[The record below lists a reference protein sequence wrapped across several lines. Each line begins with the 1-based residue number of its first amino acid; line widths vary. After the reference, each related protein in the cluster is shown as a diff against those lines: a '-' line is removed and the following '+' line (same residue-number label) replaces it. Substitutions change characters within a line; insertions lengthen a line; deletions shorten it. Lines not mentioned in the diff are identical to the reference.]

1 MFDFNNCFYLYRS
14 EYELEIVDNFRL
26 VDDNKIELIL
36 KAPDNTTS
44 KKIINKTLIS
54 NFLNPLDDEELNDLI
69 NNKDMLAV
77 ERKFYCIAKNNEI
90 CLDIQNV
97 IDGINQSVYG
107 YCLTDG
113 DFNEYR
119 GLMYHYVIKNF
130 IEFNVIKVDTK
141 EPFAALPSKK
151 DCILAILE
159 GFYDYICNTNKSEL
173 MLKDLEQMTKAY
185 LKAKKITY
193 ARALCNDFAKLHFVK
208 NFNKLSECSN
218 SQRELYKDAAFYLAK
233 KGYKSALKICI
244 NGLFYEEKWCG
255 VDERRLFRLLHNS
268 IYSCKK
274 EMRENNGECTD
285 SMFSEYYVL
294 LSKVYLRNSKD
305 TNDYKDKAKSILNEA
320 IQMGFDTAKIYL
332 KEIEDKEKADVQNK
346 AFSDK
351 NINSYIPVYKIA
363 CEEIAKKEFL
373 DGKFNNAFALLMLRE
388 SEDLEK
394 TAGKANTS
402 YGYYYCM
409 CYSAQSCMIA
419 LRALL
424 YKMQNN
430 EEKKDRALFD
440 SILSRLKKL
449 MKVRDFD
456 VPNYRII
463 GNSSDFYNLLKYSLF
478 KNDYM
483 KLVVNGDCITVT
495 RYNADGQKLPVF
507 ITCKECWYFGFED
520 SLVLNIKNK
529 NANKNLLEK
538 KEIIFDEV
546 HSDYL
551 SYKGEEVCS
560 IENLKFEYIPPYQI
574 DFSKSY
580 ENMKENCLSFAETV
594 RKDSTSK
601 IDSEDRKTVDTP
613 NKAYT
618 VIEKQ
623 KNSSWKITEYYL
635 HKKDGKS
642 YFSSKNGSLFNK
654 DSALKTKDTK
664 TGLEFSKDKFEKLPD
679 LDEDTLSM
687 LLACPTEKMIDDFLS
702 HEYLLTQTMYADIE
716 SMIISFVY
724 LQKIDKKHRCEYK
737 KIIKFYDENEMF
749 CFPEK
754 LEEQLRDDG
763 VSTYD
768 LVEEFLSLIDRDDLS
783 LCSSFVEKLELIKDG
798 KDFSA
803 IESKKYTLSQKL
815 KKIREIADEEPMFAS
830 SLSTDADRNLI
841 RAFLKEIEHTHPKDY
856 KYFKHSEMNEIY
868 EVI

>member
-26 VDDNKIELIL
+26 VDDNKIELTL
-36 KAPDNTTS
+36 KTSDNITS
-44 KKIINKTLIS
+44 NKIINKTLIS

-97 IDGINQSVYG
+97 IDGINQSIYG

-119 GLMYHYVIKNF
+119 ALMYYYVIKNF

-141 EPFAALPSKK
+141 EPFEALPSKK
-151 DCILAILE
+151 DCILALLE
-159 GFYDYICNTNKSEL
+159 GFYDYICYTNKSEL

-233 KGYKSALKICI
+233 KGYKSAIKICL
-244 NGLFYEEKWCG
+244 NGLFHEEKWCG
-255 VDERRLFRLLHNS
+255 TDERGLFRLLHNS
-268 IYSCKK
+268 IYSCKR
-274 EMRENNGECTD
+274 EMRENNSECTD
-285 SMFSEYYVL
+285 SMFSEYYFL

-332 KEIEDKEKADVQNK
+332 KEIEDKEKADIQ
-346 AFSDK
+346 DK
-351 NINSYIPVYKIA
+351 SSSVKNSNSYIPVYKIT

-373 DGKFNNAFALLMLRE
+373 EGNFDNDFALLMLRE
-388 SEDLEK
+388 SEYYENF
-394 TAGKANTS
+394 ARRANLS
-402 YGYYYCM
+402 FGFYQCM
-409 CYSAQSCMIA
+409 YFSAQSCMIA

-430 EEKKDRALFD
+430 EEKKDGALFD

-449 MKVRDFD
+449 MKVRDFNE
-456 VPNYRII
+456 PKYRII
-463 GNSSDFYNLLKYSLF
+463 ENSSGFYDLLKYSLF

-529 NANKNLLEK
+529 KANKNLLEK

-551 SYKGEEVCS
+551 SYKGEEVWS
-560 IENLKFEYIPPYQI
+560 TENLKFEYIPPYQI
-574 DFSKSY
+574 DFSKNY
-580 ENMKENCLSFAETV
+580 ETMKENCLSFDGTV

-601 IDSEDRKTVDTP
+601 IDSEDRKTADTP

-618 VIEKQ
+618 VIEKE
-623 KNSSWKITEYYL
+623 KNSSWKIKEYYL

-664 TGLEFSKDKFEKLPD
+664 TGLEFSEYYEPLEHCLGSLEQVMSKGW
-679 LDEDTLSM
+679 SR
-687 LLACPTEKMIDDFLS
+687 TE
-702 HEYLLTQTMYADIE
+702 
-716 SMIISFVY
+716 
-724 LQKIDKKHRCEYK
+724 
-737 KIIKFYDENEMF
+737 
-749 CFPEK
+749 
-754 LEEQLRDDG
+754 
-763 VSTYD
+763 
-768 LVEEFLSLIDRDDLS
+768 
-783 LCSSFVEKLELIKDG
+783 
-798 KDFSA
+798 SA
-803 IESKKYTLSQKL
+803 PI
-815 KKIREIADEEPMFAS
+815 F
-830 SLSTDADRNLI
+830 
-841 RAFLKEIEHTHPKDY
+841 
-856 KYFKHSEMNEIY
+856 
-868 EVI
+868 

>member
-26 VDDNKIELIL
+26 VDDNKIELTL
-36 KAPDNTTS
+36 KTSDNITS
-44 KKIINKTLIS
+44 NKIINKTLIS
-54 NFLNPLDDEELNDLI
+54 NRLNPLDDKELNDLI

-97 IDGINQSVYG
+97 IDGINQSIYG

-119 GLMYHYVIKNF
+119 ALMYYYVIKNF
-130 IEFNVIKVDTK
+130 IELNVIKVDTK
-141 EPFAALPSKK
+141 EPFEALPSKK

-159 GFYDYICNTNKSEL
+159 GFYDYICYTNKSEL
-173 MLKDLEQMTKAY
+173 MLKDLEQMTTAY
-185 LKAKKITY
+185 LKAKKNTF
-193 ARALCNDFAKLHFVK
+193 ARALCNDFSKLHFVK

-233 KGYKSALKICI
+233 KGYKSAIKICL
-244 NGLFYEEKWCG
+244 NGLFHEEKWCG
-255 VDERRLFRLLHNS
+255 TDERGLFRLLHNS
-268 IYSCKK
+268 IYSCKR
-274 EMRENNGECTD
+274 EMRENNSECTD
-285 SMFSEYYVL
+285 SMFSEYYFL

-351 NINSYIPVYKIA
+351 NIYSYKHVYDIT

-373 DGKFNNAFALLMLRE
+373 EGKFDNAFALLMLRE
-388 SEDLEK
+388 SEYYENF
-394 TAGKANTS
+394 ARRANLS
-402 YGYYYCM
+402 FGFYQCM
-409 CYSAQSCMIA
+409 YFSAQSCMIA

-440 SILSRLKKL
+440 SILSKLKNL
-449 MKVRDFD
+449 MKVRDFNE
-456 VPNYRII
+456 PKYRII
-463 GNSSDFYNLLKYSLF
+463 ENSSGFYDLLKYSLF

-483 KLVVNGDCITVT
+483 KLVVNGDCITVA

-529 NANKNLLEK
+529 KANKNLLEK

-546 HSDYL
+546 HCEYL
-551 SYKGEEVCS
+551 SYKGEEVWS
-560 IENLKFEYIPPYQI
+560 TENLKFEYIPPYQI
-574 DFSKSY
+574 DFSKHY
-580 ENMKENCLSFAETV
+580 ETMKENCLSFDETV

-601 IDSEDRKTVDTP
+601 IDSEDRKTADTP

-618 VIEKQ
+618 VIEKE
-623 KNSSWKITEYYL
+623 KNSSWKIKEYYL

-642 YFSSKNGSLFNK
+642 YFSSNNGSLFNK
-654 DSALKTKDTK
+654 DSALQTKGSK
-664 TGLEFSKDKFEKLPD
+664 TGLEFSKDEFEKLPN

-716 SMIISFVY
+716 SMISSFVY

-783 LCSSFVEKLELIKDG
+783 LCSSFVEKLELIKHR

-830 SLSTDADRNLI
+830 SLSKDADRNLI

-856 KYFKHSEMNEIY
+856 RYFKNSEMNEIY

>member
-26 VDDNKIELIL
+26 VDDNKIELTL
-36 KAPDNTTS
+36 KTSDNITS
-44 KKIINKTLIS
+44 NKIINKTLIS
-54 NFLNPLDDEELNDLI
+54 NRLNPLDDKELNDLI

-97 IDGINQSVYG
+97 IDGINQSIYG

-113 DFNEYR
+113 DLNEYR
-119 GLMYHYVIKNF
+119 ALMYYYVIKNF

-141 EPFAALPSKK
+141 EPFEALPSKK

-159 GFYDYICNTNKSEL
+159 GFYDYICYTNKSEL

-185 LKAKKITY
+185 LKAKKNTF

-233 KGYKSALKICI
+233 KGYKSAMKICI

-255 VDERRLFRLLHNS
+255 ADERRLFRLLHNS

-332 KEIEDKEKADVQNK
+332 KEIEDKEKADIQ
-346 AFSDK
+346 DK
-351 NINSYIPVYKIA
+351 SSSVKNSNSYIPVYKIA

-373 DGKFNNAFALLMLRE
+373 EGKFDNAFALLMLRE
-388 SEDLEK
+388 SEYYENF
-394 TAGKANTS
+394 ARRANLS
-402 YGYYYCM
+402 FGFYQCM
-409 CYSAQSCMIA
+409 YFSAQSCMIA

-449 MKVRDFD
+449 MKVRDFNE
-456 VPNYRII
+456 PKYRII
-463 GNSSDFYNLLKYSLF
+463 ENSSGFYDLLKYSLF

-495 RYNADGQKLPVF
+495 RYNADGQILPVF

-546 HSDYL
+546 HCDYL

-560 IENLKFEYIPPYQI
+560 TENLKFEYIPPYQI
-574 DFSKSY
+574 DFSKNY
-580 ENMKENCLSFAETV
+580 ETMKENCLSFDGTV

-601 IDSEDRKTVDTP
+601 IDSEDRKTADTP

-618 VIEKQ
+618 VIEKE
-623 KNSSWKITEYYL
+623 KNSSWKIKEYYL

-664 TGLEFSKDKFEKLPD
+664 TRFEFSKDEFEKLPN

-687 LLACPTEKMIDDFLS
+687 LLACPTEKMIDDFLN

-716 SMIISFVY
+716 SMISSFVY

>member
-1 MFDFNNCFYLYRS
+1 MLDFNNCFYLYRS
-14 EYELEIVDNFRL
+14 NYELSIVDNFRII
-26 VDDNKIELIL
+26 DDKQIELNIKHADNSFSNEIVDKSFITSFL
-36 KAPDNTTS
+36 KAPDE
-44 KKIINKTLIS
+44 K
-54 NFLNPLDDEELNDLI
+54 ELNDLI
-69 NNKDMLAV
+69 NNRDIAIV

-97 IDGINQSVYG
+97 IDGINQSIYG

-113 DFNEYR
+113 DFNEDR
-119 GLMYHYVIKNF
+119 ALMYYYVIKNF

-141 EPFAALPSKK
+141 VSFEALPSKK

-159 GFYDYICNTNKSEL
+159 GFYDYICYTNKSEL

-218 SQRELYKDAAFYLAK
+218 SQRELYKDVAFYLAK
-233 KGYKSALKICI
+233 KGYKSAMKICI

-255 VDERRLFRLLHNS
+255 SDDRRLFRLLHNS
-268 IYSCKK
+268 LYSCKR

-305 TNDYKDKAKSILNEA
+305 TNDYKDMAKCILNEA

-332 KEIEDKEKADVQNK
+332 KEIEDKEKADIQNK

-351 NINSYIPVYKIA
+351 NIYSYITVNDIT

-373 DGKFNNAFALLMLRE
+373 EGKFDNAFALLMLRE
-388 SEDLEK
+388 SEYYENI
-394 TAGKANTS
+394 ARRANLS
-402 YGYYYCM
+402 FGFYQCM
-409 CYSAQSCMIA
+409 YFSAQSCMIA

-440 SILSRLKKL
+440 SILSILKKL

-456 VPNYRII
+456 EPKYRII
-463 GNSSDFYNLLKYSLF
+463 ENSRGFYYLLKYSLF

-507 ITCKECWYFGFED
+507 ITCKKCWYFGFED

-551 SYKGEEVCS
+551 SYKGEKVCS

-574 DFSKSY
+574 DFSKGY
-580 ENMKENCLSFAETV
+580 ETMKENCLPFDETV
-594 RKDSTSK
+594 RKDLGSQ
-601 IDSEDRKTVDTP
+601 IDGKDRKTADAL

-618 VIEKQ
+618 VIEKE
-623 KNSSWKITEYYL
+623 KNSSWKIKEYYL

-642 YFSSKNGSLFNK
+642 YFSSKNGSLFNNGR
-654 DSALKTKDTK
+654 ALQTKGTQ
-664 TGLEFSKDKFEKLPD
+664 TGLEFSKDEFEKLPN
-679 LDEDTLSM
+679 LDEDTLSI

-716 SMIISFVY
+716 SIISSFVY
-724 LQKIDKKHRCEYK
+724 LHKIDKKHRCEYK
-737 KIIKFYDENEMF
+737 KIIKFYDANAMF

-754 LEEQLRDDG
+754 LEEQFRDDG

-768 LVEEFLSLIDRDDLS
+768 LVEEFLFLIDQDDLS

-798 KDFSA
+798 KNFSA

-815 KKIREIADEEPMFAS
+815 KRIREIADEEPMFAS
-830 SLSTDADRNLI
+830 SLSKEADRNLI
-841 RAFLKEIEHTHPKDY
+841 RAFLKEIEHTNPEDY
-856 KYFKHSEMNEIY
+856 KYFKNSEMNEIY

>member
-529 NANKNLLEK
+529 KANKNLLEK

-654 DSALKTKDTK
+654 GSALQTKGTH
-664 TGLEFSKDKFEKLPD
+664 TGLEFSKDEFEKLPD

>member
-26 VDDNKIELIL
+26 VDDNKIELTL
-36 KAPDNTTS
+36 KTSDNITS
-44 KKIINKTLIS
+44 NKIINKTLIS
-54 NFLNPLDDEELNDLI
+54 NRLNPLDDKELNDLI

-97 IDGINQSVYG
+97 IDGINQSIYG

-113 DFNEYR
+113 DLNEYR
-119 GLMYHYVIKNF
+119 ALMYYYVIKNF

-141 EPFAALPSKK
+141 EPFEALPSKK

-159 GFYDYICNTNKSEL
+159 GFYDYICYTNKSEL

-185 LKAKKITY
+185 LKAKKNTF
-193 ARALCNDFAKLHFVK
+193 ARALCNDFSKLHFVK
-208 NFNKLSECSN
+208 NFSKLSECSN

-233 KGYKSALKICI
+233 KGYKSAMKICI
-244 NGLFYEEKWCG
+244 NGLFHEEKWCG
-255 VDERRLFRLLHNS
+255 TDERGLFRLLHNS
-268 IYSCKK
+268 IYSCKR

-320 IQMGFDTAKIYL
+320 IQMGVDTAKIYL

-346 AFSDK
+346 AISDK
-351 NINSYIPVYKIA
+351 NIYSYKHVYDIT

-373 DGKFNNAFALLMLRE
+373 EGKFDNAFALLMLRE

-394 TAGKANTS
+394 AAGKANTS
-402 YGYYYCM
+402 YGYYYCK

-440 SILSRLKKL
+440 SILSRLKNL
-449 MKVRDFD
+449 MKVRDFNE
-456 VPNYRII
+456 PKYRII
-463 GNSSDFYNLLKYSLF
+463 ENSSGFYDLLKYSLF

-483 KLVVNGDCITVT
+483 KLVVNGDCISVT
-495 RYNADGQKLPVF
+495 RYNADGQILPVF

-546 HSDYL
+546 HCDYL

-560 IENLKFEYIPPYQI
+560 TENLKFEYIPPYQI
-574 DFSKSY
+574 DFSKNY
-580 ENMKENCLSFAETV
+580 ETMKENCLSFDGTV

-601 IDSEDRKTVDTP
+601 IDSEDRKTADTP

-618 VIEKQ
+618 VIEKE
-623 KNSSWKITEYYL
+623 KNSSWKIKEYYL

-664 TGLEFSKDKFEKLPD
+664 TGLEFSKDEFEKLPN

-687 LLACPTEKMIDDFLS
+687 LLACPTEKMIDDFLN

-716 SMIISFVY
+716 SMISSFVY

>member
-388 SEDLEK
+388 TEDLEK

-654 DSALKTKDTK
+654 GSALQTKGTH
-664 TGLEFSKDKFEKLPD
+664 TGLEFSKDEFEKLPD

>member
-26 VDDNKIELIL
+26 VDDNKIELTL
-36 KAPDNTTS
+36 KTSDNITS
-44 KKIINKTLIS
+44 NKIINKTLIS
-54 NFLNPLDDEELNDLI
+54 NRLNPLDDKELNDLI

-97 IDGINQSVYG
+97 IDGINQSIYG

-113 DFNEYR
+113 DLNEYR
-119 GLMYHYVIKNF
+119 ALMYYYVIKNF

-159 GFYDYICNTNKSEL
+159 GFYDYICYTNKSEL

-185 LKAKKITY
+185 LKAKKNTF

-233 KGYKSALKICI
+233 KGYKSAMKICI
-244 NGLFYEEKWCG
+244 NGLFHEEKWCG
-255 VDERRLFRLLHNS
+255 ADERGLFRLLHNS

-351 NINSYIPVYKIA
+351 NIYLYKPVYKIA

-373 DGKFNNAFALLMLRE
+373 EGKFDNAFALLMLRE
-388 SEDLEK
+388 SEYYENF
-394 TAGKANTS
+394 ARRANLS
-402 YGYYYCM
+402 FGFYQCM
-409 CYSAQSCMIA
+409 YFSAQSCMIA

-449 MKVRDFD
+449 MKVRDFNE
-456 VPNYRII
+456 PKYRII
-463 GNSSDFYNLLKYSLF
+463 ENSSGFYDLLKYSLF

-529 NANKNLLEK
+529 KANKNLLEK

-546 HSDYL
+546 HCEYL
-551 SYKGEEVCS
+551 SYKGEEVWS
-560 IENLKFEYIPPYQI
+560 TENLKFEYIPPYQI
-574 DFSKSY
+574 DFSKNY
-580 ENMKENCLSFAETV
+580 ETMKENCLSFDGTV

-601 IDSEDRKTVDTP
+601 IDSEDRKTADTP

-618 VIEKQ
+618 VIEKE
-623 KNSSWKITEYYL
+623 KNSSWKIKEYYL

-664 TGLEFSKDKFEKLPD
+664 TGLEFSKDEFEKLPN

-687 LLACPTEKMIDDFLS
+687 LLACPTEKMFDDFLN

-716 SMIISFVY
+716 SMISSFVY

>member
-26 VDDNKIELIL
+26 VDDNKIELTL
-36 KAPDNTTS
+36 KTSDNITS
-44 KKIINKTLIS
+44 NKIINKTLIS

-119 GLMYHYVIKNF
+119 ALIYYYAIKNF

-159 GFYDYICNTNKSEL
+159 GFYDYICYTNKSEL

-233 KGYKSALKICI
+233 KGYKSAMKICI
-244 NGLFYEEKWCG
+244 NGLFHEEKWCG
-255 VDERRLFRLLHNS
+255 SDERRLFRLLHNS

-351 NINSYIPVYKIA
+351 NIYLYKPVYKIA

-373 DGKFNNAFALLMLRE
+373 EGKFDNAFALLMLRE
-388 SEDLEK
+388 SEYYENF
-394 TAGKANTS
+394 ARRANLS
-402 YGYYYCM
+402 FGFYQCM
-409 CYSAQSCMIA
+409 YFSAQSCMIA

-449 MKVRDFD
+449 MKVRDFNE
-456 VPNYRII
+456 PKYRII
-463 GNSSDFYNLLKYSLF
+463 ENSSGFYNLLKYSLF

-495 RYNADGQKLPVF
+495 RYNADGQILPVF

-546 HSDYL
+546 HCDYL

-560 IENLKFEYIPPYQI
+560 TENLKFEYIPPYQI
-574 DFSKSY
+574 DFSKNY
-580 ENMKENCLSFAETV
+580 ETMKENCISFDGTV

-601 IDSEDRKTVDTP
+601 IDSEDRKTADTP

-618 VIEKQ
+618 VIEKE
-623 KNSSWKITEYYL
+623 KNSSWKIKEYYL

-654 DSALKTKDTK
+654 DSTLKTKDTK
-664 TGLEFSKDKFEKLPD
+664 TRFEFSKDEFEKLPN

-716 SMIISFVY
+716 SMISSFVY

>member
-1 MFDFNNCFYLYRS
+1 
-14 EYELEIVDNFRL
+14 
-26 VDDNKIELIL
+26 
-36 KAPDNTTS
+36 
-44 KKIINKTLIS
+44 
-54 NFLNPLDDEELNDLI
+54 
-69 NNKDMLAV
+69 
-77 ERKFYCIAKNNEI
+77 
-90 CLDIQNV
+90 
-97 IDGINQSVYG
+97 
-107 YCLTDG
+107 
-113 DFNEYR
+113 
-119 GLMYHYVIKNF
+119 MYYYVIKNF

-159 GFYDYICNTNKSEL
+159 GFYDYICYTNKSEL

-233 KGYKSALKICI
+233 KGYKSAMKICI
-244 NGLFYEEKWCG
+244 NGLFHEEKWCG
-255 VDERRLFRLLHNS
+255 SDERLLFRLLHNS
-268 IYSCKK
+268 IYSCKR

-351 NINSYIPVYKIA
+351 NIYSYKHVYDIT

-373 DGKFNNAFALLMLRE
+373 EGKFDNTFALLMLRE
-388 SEDLEK
+388 SEYYENF
-394 TAGKANTS
+394 ARRANLS
-402 YGYYYCM
+402 FGFYQCM
-409 CYSAQSCMIA
+409 YFSAQSCMIA

-440 SILSRLKKL
+440 SILSRLKNL
-449 MKVRDFD
+449 MKVRDFNE
-456 VPNYRII
+456 PKYRII
-463 GNSSDFYNLLKYSLF
+463 ENSSGFYDLLKYSLF

-529 NANKNLLEK
+529 KANKNLLEK

-546 HSDYL
+546 HCEYL
-551 SYKGEEVCS
+551 SYKGEEVWS

-574 DFSKSY
+574 DFSKDY
-580 ENMKENCLSFAETV
+580 ETMKENCLPFDETV
-594 RKDSTSK
+594 RKDLGSQ
-601 IDSEDRKTVDTP
+601 IDGEDRKTVDTP

-618 VIEKQ
+618 VIEKE
-623 KNSSWKITEYYL
+623 KNSSWKIKEYYL

-642 YFSSKNGSLFNK
+642 YFSSNNGSLFNK
-654 DSALKTKDTK
+654 DSALQTKGSK
-664 TGLEFSKDKFEKLPD
+664 TGLEFSKDDFEKLPN

-716 SMIISFVY
+716 SMISSFVY

-768 LVEEFLSLIDRDDLS
+768 LVEEFLALIDQDDLS

-830 SLSTDADRNLI
+830 SLSKDADRNLI

>member
-26 VDDNKIELIL
+26 VDDNKIELTL
-36 KAPDNTTS
+36 KTSDNITS
-44 KKIINKTLIS
+44 NKIINKTLIS
-54 NFLNPLDDEELNDLI
+54 NRLNPLDDKELNDLI

-97 IDGINQSVYG
+97 IDGINQSIYG

-113 DFNEYR
+113 DLNEYR
-119 GLMYHYVIKNF
+119 ALMYYYVIKNF

-159 GFYDYICNTNKSEL
+159 GFYDYICYTNKSEL

-233 KGYKSALKICI
+233 KGYKSAMKICI

-255 VDERRLFRLLHNS
+255 ADERRLFRLLHNS

-332 KEIEDKEKADVQNK
+332 KEIEDKEKADIQ
-346 AFSDK
+346 DK
-351 NINSYIPVYKIA
+351 SSSVKNSNSYIPVYKIT

-373 DGKFNNAFALLMLRE
+373 EGNFDNDFALLMLRE

-394 TAGKANTS
+394 AAGKANTS
-402 YGYYYCM
+402 YGYYYCK

-440 SILSRLKKL
+440 SILSRLKNL
-449 MKVRDFD
+449 MKVRDFNE
-456 VPNYRII
+456 PKYRII
-463 GNSSDFYNLLKYSLF
+463 ENSSGFYDLLKYSLF

-495 RYNADGQKLPVF
+495 RYNADGQKLPIF

-529 NANKNLLEK
+529 KANKNLLEK

-546 HSDYL
+546 HCEYL
-551 SYKGEEVCS
+551 SYKGEEVWS
-560 IENLKFEYIPPYQI
+560 TENLKFEYIPPYQI
-574 DFSKSY
+574 DFSKHY
-580 ENMKENCLSFAETV
+580 ETMKENCLSFDETV

-601 IDSEDRKTVDTP
+601 IDSEDRKTADTP

-618 VIEKQ
+618 VIEKE
-623 KNSSWKITEYYL
+623 KNSSWKIKEYYL

-664 TGLEFSKDKFEKLPD
+664 TRFEFSKDEFEKLPN

-716 SMIISFVY
+716 SMISSFVY

>member
-1 MFDFNNCFYLYRS
+1 M
-14 EYELEIVDNFRL
+14 
-26 VDDNKIELIL
+26 
-36 KAPDNTTS
+36 T
-44 KKIINKTLIS
+44 
-54 NFLNPLDDEELNDLI
+54 
-69 NNKDMLAV
+69 
-77 ERKFYCIAKNNEI
+77 I
-90 CLDIQNV
+90 C
-97 IDGINQSVYG
+97 Y
-107 YCLTDG
+107 
-113 DFNEYR
+113 
-119 GLMYHYVIKNF
+119 
-130 IEFNVIKVDTK
+130 
-141 EPFAALPSKK
+141 
-151 DCILAILE
+151 
-159 GFYDYICNTNKSEL
+159 TNKSEL

-185 LKAKKITY
+185 LKAKKNTF

-233 KGYKSALKICI
+233 KGYKSAMKICI

-255 VDERRLFRLLHNS
+255 ADERRLFRLLHNS

-332 KEIEDKEKADVQNK
+332 KEIEDKEKADIQ
-346 AFSDK
+346 DK
-351 NINSYIPVYKIA
+351 SSSVKNSNSYIPVYKIA

-373 DGKFNNAFALLMLRE
+373 EGKFDNAFALLMLRE
-388 SEDLEK
+388 SEYYENF
-394 TAGKANTS
+394 ARRANLS
-402 YGYYYCM
+402 FGFYQCM
-409 CYSAQSCMIA
+409 YFSAQSCMIA

-449 MKVRDFD
+449 MKVRDFNE
-456 VPNYRII
+456 PKYRII
-463 GNSSDFYNLLKYSLF
+463 ENSSGFYDLLKYSLF

-495 RYNADGQKLPVF
+495 RYNADGQILPVF

-546 HSDYL
+546 HCDYL

-560 IENLKFEYIPPYQI
+560 TENLKFEYIPPYQI
-574 DFSKSY
+574 DFSKNY
-580 ENMKENCLSFAETV
+580 ETMKENCLSFDGTV

-601 IDSEDRKTVDTP
+601 IDSEDRKTADTP

-618 VIEKQ
+618 VIEKE
-623 KNSSWKITEYYL
+623 KNSSWKIKEYYL

-664 TGLEFSKDKFEKLPD
+664 TRFEFSKDEFEKLPN

-687 LLACPTEKMIDDFLS
+687 LLACPTEKMIDDFLN

-716 SMIISFVY
+716 SMISSFVY

>member
-1 MFDFNNCFYLYRS
+1 
-14 EYELEIVDNFRL
+14 
-26 VDDNKIELIL
+26 
-36 KAPDNTTS
+36 
-44 KKIINKTLIS
+44 
-54 NFLNPLDDEELNDLI
+54 
-69 NNKDMLAV
+69 
-77 ERKFYCIAKNNEI
+77 
-90 CLDIQNV
+90 
-97 IDGINQSVYG
+97 
-107 YCLTDG
+107 
-113 DFNEYR
+113 
-119 GLMYHYVIKNF
+119 
-130 IEFNVIKVDTK
+130 
-141 EPFAALPSKK
+141 
-151 DCILAILE
+151 
-159 GFYDYICNTNKSEL
+159 
-173 MLKDLEQMTKAY
+173 
-185 LKAKKITY
+185 
-193 ARALCNDFAKLHFVK
+193 
-208 NFNKLSECSN
+208 
-218 SQRELYKDAAFYLAK
+218 
-233 KGYKSALKICI
+233 
-244 NGLFYEEKWCG
+244 
-255 VDERRLFRLLHNS
+255 
-268 IYSCKK
+268 
-274 EMRENNGECTD
+274 
-285 SMFSEYYVL
+285 
-294 LSKVYLRNSKD
+294 
-305 TNDYKDKAKSILNEA
+305 
-320 IQMGFDTAKIYL
+320 MGFDTAKIYL

-654 DSALKTKDTK
+654 GSALQTKGTH
-664 TGLEFSKDKFEKLPD
+664 TGLEFSKDEFEKLPD